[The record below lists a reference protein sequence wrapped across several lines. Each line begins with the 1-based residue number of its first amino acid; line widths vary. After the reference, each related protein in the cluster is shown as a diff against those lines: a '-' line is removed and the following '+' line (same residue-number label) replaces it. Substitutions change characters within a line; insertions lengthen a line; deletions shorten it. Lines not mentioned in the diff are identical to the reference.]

1 MNVTLNIIGAGHVG
15 RVLGR
20 LFAQTEGTHGG
31 KILVQDVLTRSM
43 ASAQA
48 AVAFIGAGTPVDSYA
63 ALRHADV
70 TMLAVS
76 DDQIGPACA
85 ALVAEGRQAGAI
97 VFHCSGAL
105 ASNVLLAATQAGA
118 FVASAHPIRSF
129 ADPAQVAAT
138 FDGTFCGVE
147 GDPLALAFL
156 TPALNAIGAR
166 PVPIDP
172 AAKTLYHAAAVF
184 ASNYLVT
191 VLDAACAPTRR
202 LAFPNRW
209 RANWRSAG
217 DGAVANDSAW
227 AARRL
232 SGPSHARFGHV
243 QRQQLAVQAGMP
255 HGRADRALGRPRR
268 SGQRKRGG
276 DSARARRCGRML
288 PGTRRCRR
296 VKEGRFALLRPESAM
311 TGVSRVVAARAAET
325 WPSMAARGFPPLP
338 PLAQAAV
345 IQQYQDSSPPQ
356 RVMTS
361 LSRTVARATSPRL
374 GCLVAP
380 QWPWYRDALEET
392 MSKRMPTSAARCV
405 W

>member
-48 AVAFIGAGTPVDSYA
+48 AVAFIGAGTPVASYA

-129 ADPAQVAAT
+129 ADPQQVAAT

-191 VLDAACAPTRR
+191 VLDAALRAYQAAGIPEPVARQ
-202 LAFPNRW
+202 LAQPLVTE
-209 RANWRSAG
+209 
-217 DGAVANDSAW
+217 AVANVFRLG
-227 AARRL
+227 AAPAL
-232 SGPSHARFGHV
+232 SGPIARGDDATV
-243 QRQQLAVQAGMP
+243 QRQLQAVQQWDAATGELY
-255 HGRADRALGRPRR
+255 RALVAPTQELAR
-268 SGQRKRGG
+268 RKRG
-276 DSARARRCGRML
+276 
-288 PGTRRCRR
+288 
-296 VKEGRFALLRPESAM
+296 
-311 TGVSRVVAARAAET
+311 
-325 WPSMAARGFPPLP
+325 
-338 PLAQAAV
+338 Q
-345 IQQYQDSSPPQ
+345 
-356 RVMTS
+356 
-361 LSRTVARATSPRL
+361 
-374 GCLVAP
+374 
-380 QWPWYRDALEET
+380 
-392 MSKRMPTSAARCV
+392 
-405 W
+405 